1 MTLNMYENVK
11 KEHSYIPAAGRLE
24 TIFGVGKN

>member
-1 MTLNMYENVK
+1 MTLNMYENV